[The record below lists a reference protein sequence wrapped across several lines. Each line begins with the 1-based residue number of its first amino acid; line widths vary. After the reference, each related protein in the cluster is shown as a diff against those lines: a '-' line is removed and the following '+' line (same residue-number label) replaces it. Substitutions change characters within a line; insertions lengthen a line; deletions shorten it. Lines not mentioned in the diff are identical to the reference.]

1 MTSPTTTASNPTV
14 DPAGGAATPPRP
26 GPVLALLVAS
36 AFVVILNETIM
47 GVAIP
52 QLMVDLDITTSS
64 AQWLTTG
71 FLLTMAVVIP
81 TTGFLLQRFP
91 LRHLFFAAMG
101 LFTAGTLIAALAP
114 GFEML
119 LAGRIVQAS
128 GTAIMM
134 PLLFTTALSVI
145 APERRGRI
153 MGVISIV
160 IAVAPAV
167 GPTVSGL
174 ILSTFE
180 WRWLFVFV
188 LPIAVLS
195 LVLGGIF
202 VRNLTE
208 TQASHL
214 DVPSVLLSAVGFGG
228 LVFGLASIGE
238 SAEGHTAVPVW
249 IPLVVGVASLAT
261 FVWRQLRLG
270 STDRVLLDLGV
281 FRTRAFSLA
290 VVLVIVV
297 FAVLLGTLILLPL
310 YLQQVLGL
318 DTLSTG
324 LMLLPGGVLMGVA
337 APVVG
342 ALFDRFGPRP
352 LVLPAAIVTSG
363 ALWWM
368 TTLDADSTV
377 PTIIAM
383 HLVLNLGLAFMF
395 TPLLT
400 SALGSLPRHLYSHGS
415 AIMSTLQQVA
425 GAAGTALF
433 VTLMAVGA
441 SAAVADGAPDA
452 ATATSEGV
460 HLAFVVGASLSVVAI
475 ALAAFVRGAPART
488 AVDAPAMH

>member
-1 MTSPTTTASNPTV
+1 MTSSTTASIPTV
-14 DPAGGAATPPRP
+14 DPSQGRAATPPRP

-101 LFTAGTLIAALAP
+101 LFTAGTAIAALAP

-174 ILSTFE
+174 ILSAFE

-195 LVLGGIF
+195 LVLGAVF

-214 DVPSVLLSAVGFGG
+214 DVPSVLLSAIGFGG
-228 LVFGLASIGE
+228 LVYGLASIGE
-238 SAEGHTAVPVW
+238 SAEGHAAVPVW
-249 IPLVVGVASLAT
+249 IPIVIGVASLAT

-270 STDRVLLDLGV
+270 STDRVLLNLGV
-281 FRTRAFSLA
+281 FRTRSFSLA

-318 DTLSTG
+318 DTLATG

-337 APVVG
+337 APIVG

-441 SAAVADGAPDA
+441 SAAVASGTTDA
-452 ATATSEGV
+452 AASIAEGV
-460 HLAFVVGASLSVVAI
+460 HLAFVVGASLSLLAI
-475 ALAAFVRGAPART
+475 VLAAFVRGTPAR
-488 AVDAPAMH
+488 AEASASH

>member
-1 MTSPTTTASNPTV
+1 MTTATASTPTIERV
-14 DPAGGAATPPRP
+14 PPRP

-52 QLMVDLDITTSS
+52 QLTVDLGITTST

-91 LRHLFFAAMG
+91 LRSLFFVAMG
-101 LFTAGTLIAALAP
+101 LFTAGTLVAALAP
-114 GFEML
+114 GFGML
-119 LAGRIVQAS
+119 LVGRVVQAA

-134 PLLFTTALSVI
+134 PLLFTTVLSVI
-145 APERRGRI
+145 PPERRGRF
-153 MGVISIV
+153 MGVVSVV

-180 WRWLFVFV
+180 WRWLFIFV

-195 LVLGGIF
+195 LILGSVF
-202 VRNLTE
+202 VKNLTE
-208 TQASHL
+208 TQPSHL
-214 DVPSVLLSAVGFGG
+214 DVVSIPLAAVGFGG
-228 LVFGLASIGE
+228 LVYGLASIGE
-238 SAEGHTAVPVW
+238 SAEGHSGVPLWVP
-249 IPLVVGVASLAT
+249 IGIGVAALAA
-261 FVWRQLRLG
+261 FVWRQLALG
-270 STDRVLLDLGV
+270 GTDRVLLNLSV
-281 FRTRAFSLA
+281 FRTRSFTLA
-290 VVLVIVV
+290 VLLVVVV

-310 YLQQVLGL
+310 YLQNVLGL
-318 DTLSTG
+318 DTLATG
-324 LMLLPGGVLMGVA
+324 LMLLPGGVLMGVL
-337 APVVG
+337 APIVG
-342 ALFDRFGPRP
+342 NLFDRFGPRP
-352 LVLPAAIVTSG
+352 LVLPAAIVTSA

-383 HLVLNLGLAFMF
+383 HLVLNAGLAFMF

-400 SALGSLPRHLYSHGS
+400 SALGSLPRRLYSHGS

-441 SAAVADGAPDA
+441 SAAAAEGVAHAAA
-452 ATATSEGV
+452 ATSAGV
-460 HLAFVVGASLSVVAI
+460 HTAFLVGACLSLAAVV
-475 ALAAFVRGAPART
+475 LAAFVRGGAAT
-488 AVDAPAMH
+488 DEVEADAPVLTH

>member
-1 MTSPTTTASNPTV
+1 MASPTDTAPTQQV
-14 DPAGGAATPPRP
+14 TATPPPRP

-52 QLMVDLDITTSS
+52 QLTTDLNITLST

-81 TTGFLLQRFP
+81 TTGFLIQRFP
-91 LRHLFFAAMG
+91 LRTLFFTAMG
-101 LFTAGTLIAALAP
+101 LFTAGTLLAAIAP
-114 GFEML
+114 GFEVL
-119 LAGRIVQAS
+119 LIGRIVQAS

-134 PLLFTTALSVI
+134 PLLFTTVLSVI
-145 APERRGRI
+145 PAHRRGRF
-153 MGVISIV
+153 MGIISIV

-167 GPTVSGL
+167 GPTASGL
-174 ILSTFE
+174 ILSSFE
-180 WRWLFVFV
+180 WRWLFIFV

-195 LVLGGIF
+195 LVLGAIL
-202 VRNLTE
+202 VKNLTE
-208 TQASHL
+208 THRSHL
-214 DVPSVLLSAVGFGG
+214 DIASVLLSALGFGG

-238 SAEGHTAVPVW
+238 STEGHAPVPAW
-249 IPLVVGVASLAT
+249 IPLVIGVLSLILFAN
-261 FVWRQLRLG
+261 RQLKLK
-270 STDRVLLDLGV
+270 STNRVLLDLGV
-281 FRTRAFSLA
+281 FRSRAFCVA
-290 VVLVIVV
+290 VALVIVV

-318 DTLSTG
+318 DTLATG
-324 LMLLPGGVLMGVA
+324 LTLLPGGVLMGVT

-352 LVLPAAIVTSG
+352 LVLPAAVLTSG

-368 TTLDADSTV
+368 TTLDAGSTV
-377 PTIIAM
+377 PVVIGM

-400 SALGSLPRHLYSHGS
+400 SALGSLPAQLYSHGS

-433 VTLMAVGA
+433 VTLMAIGAAAAAGQGVTDATAATSAGVHTAFTVGA
-441 SAAVADGAPDA
+441 GLSLAAV
-452 ATATSEGV
+452 V
-460 HLAFVVGASLSVVAI
+460 LAV
-475 ALAAFVRGAPART
+475 FVRGTNTGSQRGT
-488 AVDAPAMH
+488 KRRS